1 MHAVVARSTLHDLER
16 GAAFLR
22 ESMPRIKQAPGFI
35 SGTWVSLGKGD
46 GTSMIIFESE
56 EGAQAWVEQLKADP
70 PPSEAV
76 TIHTVEIGEVV
87 EQA

>member
-16 GAAFLR
+16 GTAFLR
-22 ESMPRIKQAPGFI
+22 ESMPRIKQAPGFV
-35 SGTWVSLGKGD
+35 SGTWVRLTEDS
-46 GTSMIIFESE
+46 GTSMVIFESQ
-56 EGAQAWVEQLKADP
+56 EGAQPWVEQLKADP
-70 PPSEAV
+70 PPSDAV

>member
-1 MHAVVARSTLHDLER
+1 VASVVRSTLHDLER
-16 GAAFLR
+16 GTEYLR
-22 ESMPRIKQAPGFI
+22 QAMPRIRQAPGFV
-35 SGTWVSLGKGD
+35 SGTWVMLGEGS

-56 EGAQAWVEQLKADP
+56 EGAQAWIEQLKADP
-70 PPSEAV
+70 APSEAV